1 MGDIYRL
8 FLGEDEYAEFDTD
21 DMQRFAI
28 HITEDVYKYAPYG
41 DNPLEFLLNK
51 QIAEL
56 KKEGFDFLKIVQ
68 TASRADTN
76 SFREN
81 QTDIYLTFFVKR
93 RAYEIK
99 NTSNLPKDKFGQPIW
114 S

>member
-1 MGDIYRL
+1 MGDTYHL
-8 FLGEDEYAEFDTD
+8 LLEEDQYAVFDTD
-21 DMQRFAI
+21 DMLRFTI
-28 HITEDVYKYAPYG
+28 HVTEELERYSTHS
-41 DNPLEFLLNK
+41 PLNFLLRQ

-56 KKEGFDFLKIVQ
+56 NKEGFDFLKIVQ